1 MFDATARIND
11 FIGAHSRVADKDDL
25 VVLRIGAQHFPKVR
39 FFCVT
44 TPIVFPNTLVH
55 AVVEIKILEMLEFGS
70 TRGKHLFADAN
81 MVVHR
86 SADIEEQQNLH
97 LIVPLGYQFEIE
109 VAAVVSCRFD
119 RVRQIKFGGRAFT
132 GKFSKP
138 SKRDLNVADTDLD
151 AIVEVFEFPLIP
163 NLYRAAVA

>member
-1 MFDATARIND
+1 
-11 FIGAHSRVADKDDL
+11 
-25 VVLRIGAQHFPKVR
+25 
-39 FFCVT
+39 
-44 TPIVFPNTLVH
+44 
-55 AVVEIKILEMLEFGS
+55 MLELGS

-151 AIVEVFEFPLIP
+151 TIVEVFEFAYPKPLPRGGCVILLCP
-163 NLYRAAVA
+163 IRTPSGL